1 MKLFEMQRIEGRT
14 AIWLE
19 GSRCFLASNIY
30 RRVSL
35 SRILIHMPGAGWGD
49 TELCCRFQAAEYAN
63 TSPCITVFR
72 SYHAT
77 GKTYQ
82 FHWPH
87 STLQQVWMLDNV
99 RCVCPYMWVSQ
110 NGCPLH
116 VHESFRWIQN
126 CDIIYGIRCTPC
138 TWELLPKLFQII
150 HNFKQ
155 VIHCTGTWP
164 DRIMPGSYPLTSNIL
179 CLTCFFRSF
188 PYLHACCIYI
198 YIANQPK
205 LWNVWGRG
213 HERTVFWQLVSAYF
227 RQPGGRHAGESLE
240 VRSAEHWCNS
250 RNRFAVPF
258 VGNCCEFILV
268 LFFFHPYIQEFL
280 TIGWTGLLR
289 KLGTH
294 LFNWKFLRFLRYY
307 MTSLS
312 FSTNAPTHHV
322 PLYTSLQ
329 RIPKY
334 LPLASFPSHIC
345 TKFSCDSNARI
356 PWITSAWPT
365 TALSGPHFAAAER
378 RIRWI
383 WMLGWVFWNK
393 CFHVHPYSRNFLP
406 GVLLCTTHVFT
417 LVATN

>member
-1 MKLFEMQRIEGRT
+1 MQTLHLVSQSSGLTMQLGKHINFIDLTPRCSRYECLIMWDVYVRICGC
-14 AIWLE
+14 LKMDVPFMCMNHSD
-19 GSRCFLASNIY
+19 GF
-30 RRVSL
+30 
-35 SRILIHMPGAGWGD
+35 RIVTSF
-49 TELCCRFQAAEYAN
+49 TELD
-63 TSPCITVFR
+63 V
-72 SYHAT
+72 H
-77 GKTYQ
+77 
-82 FHWPH
+82 
-87 STLQQVWMLDNV
+87 
-99 RCVCPYMWVSQ
+99 
-110 NGCPLH
+110 H
-116 VHESFRWIQN
+116 VHENSSPNYSRLFIISSRWYIVQGLGQIES
-126 CDIIYGIRCTPC
+126 CLDHIP
-138 TWELLPKLFQII
+138 LLPTSYVLPVSSGRSLIY
-150 HNFKQ
+150 
-155 VIHCTGTWP
+155 
-164 DRIMPGSYPLTSNIL
+164 MP
-179 CLTCFFRSF
+179 
-188 PYLHACCIYI
+188 AVYI